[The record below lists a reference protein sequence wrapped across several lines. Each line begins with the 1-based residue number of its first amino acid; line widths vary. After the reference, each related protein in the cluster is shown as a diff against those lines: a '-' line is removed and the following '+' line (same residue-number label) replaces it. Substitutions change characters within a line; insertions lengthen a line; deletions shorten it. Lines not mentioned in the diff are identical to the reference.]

1 MNIIL
6 FEKDSFVIPCDDSRY
21 THLKQILKK
30 QEGESFSAGVIDG
43 KKGTAYIESFS
54 EKECV
59 CRFEPQTESLPLYP
73 LTLIVG
79 MVRPITARRLLKDL
93 TALGVGRILF
103 TQTGLTDKSYRCG
116 SLWKPEEYR
125 KYLIEGAVQAGETRL
140 PEVEIPYSLKNALE
154 KLSGDESCRFV
165 FDNRAELSGIGRQEG
180 VCLPAVA
187 AVGSERGWTDGER
200 QLFAENGFA
209 FCSMGSRI
217 LRTETAAAVA
227 TALLLDRSGQW

>member
-6 FEKDSFVIPCDDSRY
+6 FEKDSFVIPRDDSRY
-21 THLKQILKK
+21 AHLKQILKK
-30 QEGESFSAGVIDG
+30 QEGESFSAGIING
-43 KKGTAYIESFS
+43 KKGIAYIESFS

-59 CRFEPQTESLPLYP
+59 CRFEPQKESESLYP
-73 LTLIVG
+73 LTMIVG

-103 TQTGLTDKSYRCG
+103 TQTELTDKSYRCG

-140 PEVEIPYSLKNALE
+140 PAVETPYSLKQALGLISDVE
-154 KLSGDESCRFV
+154 ACRFV
-165 FDNRAELSGIGRQEG
+165 FDNRAELSGIGRQPDFSM
-180 VCLPAVA
+180 PAVA

-200 QLFAENGFA
+200 QLFAENGFT
-209 FCSMGSRI
+209 FCSMGRRI
-217 LRTETAAAVA
+217 LRTETAAVVA
-227 TALLLDRSGQW
+227 AALLLDRSGEW